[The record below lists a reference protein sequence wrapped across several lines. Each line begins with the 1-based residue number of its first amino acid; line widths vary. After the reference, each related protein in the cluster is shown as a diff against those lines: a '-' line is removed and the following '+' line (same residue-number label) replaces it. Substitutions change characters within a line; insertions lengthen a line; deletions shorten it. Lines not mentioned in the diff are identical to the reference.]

1 MQLKIMEQEKS
12 LRLLLRQ
19 LKDIQSQADK
29 ILTGENSNEAI
40 ETFAKYSTELKDYIN
55 KNVVSPEI
63 KSYLKELPEIN
74 YSRTEIKLWQY
85 LVLPS
90 WWISLYKDYHE
101 KNKTIA
107 EISTVRGKY
116 ATLELLVKGS
126 VNS

>member
-1 MQLKIMEQEKS
+1 MEQEKS

-40 ETFAKYSTELKDYIN
+40 ETFARYSTELKEYIN
-55 KNVVSPEI
+55 KNVASPEI

-101 KNKTIA
+101 KNKTIE